1 MNKEELIENICT
13 LVDKRINEEY
23 HIKADVA
30 VSMISEY
37 IDQYTES
44 VTKELKENI
53 VNEIYKHTTNRGWR
67 GYKRW
72 EKNILKMCGEDL
84 DE

>member
-1 MNKEELIENICT
+1 MDKEQLIKNICT
-13 LVDKRINEEY
+13 LVDKRINEEF
-23 HIKADVA
+23 HINSDVA

-44 VTKELKENI
+44 VIKELKENI
-53 VNEIYKHTTNRGWR
+53 VNEIYKHTPNRGWR
-67 GYKRW
+67 WYKKW
-72 EKNILKMCGEDL
+72 EENILRICGENL